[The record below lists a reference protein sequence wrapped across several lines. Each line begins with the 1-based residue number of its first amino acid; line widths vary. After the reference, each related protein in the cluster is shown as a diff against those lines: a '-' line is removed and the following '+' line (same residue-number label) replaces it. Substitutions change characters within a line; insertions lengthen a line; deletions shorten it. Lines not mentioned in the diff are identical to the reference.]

1 MVRILRSPKQ
11 QKKHRRL
18 LFAKISLVVFGL
30 AVLIGGPALLSH
42 ANFLKISQI
51 TVSGNVAIAS
61 GDIQEEVQK
70 NLAGTYAKIFSKAN
84 IVIYPQSEIV
94 ANLTSSFSR
103 FGSVNIERDSL
114 QSLHVSVVERKPSAL
129 WCQTIEKNPC
139 YFIDNKGLIFD
150 TAGDFS
156 ENVYFVYV
164 GNVVNDPI
172 NAQFLPPADFLKANA
187 IISGIKNLGLIPV
200 QFTHIS
206 DTSFEVGL
214 KGGERII
221 ISLTDDQ
228 AKIISNLE
236 SVLMDPSI
244 SIFQNKELSVSSI
257 DVRYGNKIVLK
268 KK

>member
-1 MVRILRSPKQ
+1 MVRTLRSLKQ
-11 QKKHRRL
+11 QKKQRRL
-18 LFAKISLVVFGL
+18 LIAKISLAVFGL
-30 AVLIGGPALLSH
+30 AVLLGGPALLSH
-42 ANFLKISQI
+42 ANYLKISQI
-51 TVSGNVAIAS
+51 TVSGNVAVAS
-61 GDIQEEVQK
+61 ATIQEEVQK
-70 NLAGTYAKIFSKAN
+70 TLSGTYAKVFSRAN
-84 IVIYPQSEIV
+84 VVIYPQSEIV

-103 FGSVNIERDSL
+103 FESIHVERDSL

-129 WCQTIEKNPC
+129 WCQTIEKNSC
-139 YFIDNKGLIFD
+139 YFIDSTGLIFD

-164 GNVVNDPI
+164 GNVTNEPI
-172 NAQFLPPADFLKANA
+172 NAHFLSPANFLKANA
-187 IISGIKNLGLIPV
+187 IISGIKNLGLITV

-214 KGGERII
+214 KGGEHII
-221 ISLTDDQ
+221 ISLTDDPS
-228 AKIISNLE
+228 KIISNLE
-236 SVLMDPSI
+236 SVLIDPNL